1 MLHIESLDFEYATR
15 PLFHQFSLQLG
26 AGITWLRGDN
36 GAGKTTLLKLA
47 AGALQPHAG
56 TITLTLPVRAG
67 SSGSSSSG
75 SSASTS
81 GGGGPIGS
89 AAQPLAYRLQSY
101 YCGGDTPQ
109 LPWLTVH
116 ELLDLHVALYP
127 ATDAALLDAELRA
140 FRLQPA
146 LDQPVTT
153 LSLGQHKKM
162 QLSLALALPVSL
174 LLIDEP
180 FNGLDAAAVGY
191 LRAQLADPAR
201 RARQCIVLTSHLEPG
216 LPLAQTVQL

>member
-1 MLHIESLDFEYATR
+1 MELILQIAGLHFEYANR
-15 PLFHQFSLQLG
+15 ALFRQFDLQLG

-47 AGALQPHAG
+47 GGALTPH
-56 TITLTLPVRAG
+56 
-67 SSGSSSSG
+67 SGLIRLDDI
-75 SSASTS
+75 A
-81 GGGGPIGS
+81 IH
-89 AAQPLAYRLQSY
+89 AQPLAYRLQCY

-109 LPWLTVH
+109 LPWLTVR
-116 ELLDLHVALYP
+116 EMLDLHLALYP
-127 ATDAALLDAELRA
+127 ATDSALLNAELRA
-140 FRLQPA
+140 FHLLPT

-162 QLSLALALPVSL
+162 QLSLALALPVRL

-180 FNGLDAAAVGY
+180 FNGLDADAMAY
-191 LRAQLADPAR
+191 LRQQLSAPER
-201 RARQCIVLTSHLEPG
+201 LARQCILLTSHLDPA